1 MPSPSPASPVPFT
14 KDPLLAEAEA
24 AVVLS
29 GADPAR
35 ALARGRDTARRAGRA
50 GHREAAAVALRAM
63 ALAARE
69 IGDLPL
75 AREYLHEAIRTGEGH
90 PRRVAQARMSL
101 VAVHTELGRPAEALR
116 IADAAEPYLSPLE
129 RAKLGA
135 QRAVALMRL
144 GRHRE
149 AAEQCDRAVAGLRGA
164 GGADEARFL
173 AGALLN
179 RALAAA
185 WLGDHRRAE
194 ADLSACLAT
203 ARAAGL
209 NHLAALAEANRPFLA
224 ARRGDIPAAF
234 AGYHRV
240 AAALEGYPER
250 LAALRCDLAGA
261 LLAAHL
267 PGEAR
272 ALLDLAV
279 PDLEAAGAVGEL
291 ADARL
296 LLARLELASGMPHQA
311 AATAELA
318 RAELAAQGRDTSR
331 ADETALRARL
341 AVSEPD
347 RAVFDAMLACVD
359 ALAAAGHAAA
369 ADGLRLTAAETAL
382 RLGDTSAAL
391 HQLALLTGERKGGG
405 RTPTRADAA
414 HPPRERRA
422 ARDHAGAHDAD
433 GARHVPP
440 GPGGGD
446 ADRAGDGEDRVVRE
460 HATALACALRGDR
473 RAAFAAVA
481 RGLRAAGRSGM
492 GLRDPMARAH
502 AVKAGE
508 RLAALGVSLAVGTG
522 QGRTVLAWAER
533 WRGVAAAGRP
543 RTVDCSALRAELA
556 RLPPSPAPEAARRDG
571 ALPADPGAALV
582 EYVQNGDDLVA
593 VVVSGGTV
601 SLHALGPVR
610 QAAECT
616 VRLRYALRRACLRD
630 GAPAR
635 GSVAREAEAADRLLM
650 RPLAG
655 ALPGGS
661 LVIVPSGPLH
671 TLPWPVLPSL
681 RGRPV
686 CVADS
691 AAAWLRAVRRAACRS
706 PLPAGVAVVAGPGL
720 AHAREE
726 ATIVARCHPGARVVE
741 ARADGVLRALATA
754 RIMHLAAHGTFHA
767 RSPLLSGIELDDG
780 PLMAYD
786 LRRLGTAPPL
796 VVLSACESG
805 MAHAPAD
812 GAPLGLA
819 GTFLERGATC
829 VVAGMT
835 PVRDEDAVELMAA
848 FHTALA
854 AGATPARALAEA
866 TERTGVAGFMC
877 FGAGDVPVSPPPPDG
892 RES

>member
-1 MPSPSPASPVPFT
+1 MPSPPIASPVPFQ

-35 ALARGRDTARRAGRA
+35 ALARGRDTVRRAGRA

-75 AREYLHEAIRTGEGH
+75 AREYLHEAIRTGAGH

-129 RAKLGA
+129 RAKLGV

-144 GRHRE
+144 GRHGE
-149 AAEQCDRAVAGLRGA
+149 AAQQCDRAVAGLRGA
-164 GGADEARFL
+164 HGADEARFL

-185 WLGDHRRAE
+185 WLGDHHRAE

-209 NHLAALAEANRPFLA
+209 HHLVALAEANRPFLA

-234 AGYHRV
+234 AGYHRI
-240 AAALEGYPER
+240 AAALADYPER

-311 AATAELA
+311 AATAERA

-331 ADETALRARL
+331 AEETALRARL
-341 AVSEPD
+341 TVSGPD
-347 RAVFDAMLACVD
+347 RAVFDAMLACAD
-359 ALAAAGHAAA
+359 ALAAAGHATA
-369 ADGLRLTAAETAL
+369 ADSLRLTAAETAL

-391 HQLALLTGERKGGG
+391 RQLALLTGERKGSGRVSAGEDAG
-405 RTPTRADAA
+405 RT
-414 HPPRERRA
+414 
-422 ARDHAGAHDAD
+422 
-433 GARHVPP
+433 
-440 GPGGGD
+440 
-446 ADRAGDGEDRVVRE
+446 GEDEDRMVRE
-460 HATALACALRGDR
+460 HATALACALRGAR

-508 RLAALGVSLAVGTG
+508 RLAALGVSLAVETG

-533 WRGVAAAGRP
+533 WRGVAATGRP
-543 RTVDCSALRAELA
+543 RTVNCSALQAELA
-556 RLPPSPAPEAARRDG
+556 RLPPFPAPEAAPRDG
-571 ALPADPGAALV
+571 ALPAGSGAALV
-582 EYVQNGDDLVA
+582 EYVRNGDDLLA
-593 VVVSGGTV
+593 VVVAGSTV
-601 SLHALGPVR
+601 SLHTLGPVR
-610 QAAECT
+610 RTAECT

-630 GAPAR
+630 GAA
-635 GSVAREAEAADRLLM
+635 GSVAREAEAADRLLV
-650 RPLAG
+650 RPLAE

-661 LVIVPSGPLH
+661 LVIVPTGPLH

-691 AAAWLRAVRRAACRS
+691 AAAWLRAVRRAARRS

-726 ATIVARCHPGARVVE
+726 AAIVARCHPGARVIE
-741 ARADGVLRALATA
+741 ARADGVMRALAST
-754 RIMHLAAHGTFHA
+754 RITHLAAHGTFHA

-786 LRRLGTAPPL
+786 LRRLRSAPPL

-819 GTFLERGATC
+819 GTFLDRGAAC

-854 AGATPARALAEA
+854 AGATPARALAQA
-866 TERTGVAGFMC
+866 AERTGVAGFMC